1 MPRTPQEI
9 WQHHAGALMAGD
21 VDEIL
26 ADYTDESTLI
36 TPQGVVRGTAGI
48 RAFFTDVLRELPDA
62 GFEVPVQLFDGD
74 VLFITWSATSKKSR
88 VSDGVDTFVFGDDGI
103 RVQTVRATFAPM

>member
-26 ADYTDESTLI
+26 ADYTEESTLI

-48 RAFFTDVLRELPDA
+48 RAFFTDVLRELPEA
-62 GFEVPVQLFDGD
+62 EFEVPVQHFDGD

-88 VSDGVDTFVFGDDGI
+88 VSDGVDTFVFADDGI
-103 RVQTVRATFAPM
+103 RVQTVRATVAPM